1 MTGFLILSLGVGFLG
16 MNLFRYII
24 LVGLILCS
32 VTLGQEN
39 DKETIQLWKFAAE
52 QGNATAQYNLGL
64 AYDNGR
70 GVLKNHQEAAK
81 WYRKNSLDGFF
92 SYWPY
97 LFISGWAITFSLSFR
112 QENSGRLYMGFGN

>member
-24 LVGLILCS
+24 IVGFIICS
-32 VTLGQEN
+32 ITLGQEN

-70 GVLKNHQEAAK
+70 GVLKNHQ
-81 WYRKNSLDGFF
+81 
-92 SYWPY
+92 
-97 LFISGWAITFSLSFR
+97 
-112 QENSGRLYMGFGN
+112 